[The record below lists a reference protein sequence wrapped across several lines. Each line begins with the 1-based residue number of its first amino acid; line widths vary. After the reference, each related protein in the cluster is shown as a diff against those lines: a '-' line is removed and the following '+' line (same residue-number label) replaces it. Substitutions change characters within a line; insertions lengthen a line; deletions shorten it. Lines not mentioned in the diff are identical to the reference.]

1 MPLQG
6 AAFLAIW
13 HDIRADA
20 EPEYNLWHTREH
32 MPERLGIPGFLVGR
46 RYVNWDLNLH
56 RYFTLY
62 EGEHPE
68 TFRSPAYI
76 ERLNNPTPWSNRM
89 QPAFLNF
96 VRGACRTK
104 ASVGMGIGGALLT
117 ARLHMERDATA
128 EPGKLRNC
136 LDAILDLP
144 GAVGA
149 HYGAAALDI
158 TSVKTR
164 ETELRKQSDSAS
176 FDGVLMV
183 EAIGRR
189 EIDALADRIASVAG
203 TLPGL
208 NRIDAE
214 VYELAFA
221 LASGK

>member
-1 MPLQG
+1 MPLRG
-6 AAFLAIW
+6 SAFLAIW
-13 HDIRADA
+13 HDIRADS

-32 MPERLGIPGFLVGR
+32 MPERLGISGFLVGR
-46 RYVNWDLNLH
+46 RYVNWDLGLH

-96 VRGACRTK
+96 VRGACRTT

-117 ARLHMERDATA
+117 ARLHMEHGVAV
-128 EPGKLRNC
+128 EPGRLCESLN
-136 LDAILDLP
+136 AILDLP

-189 EIDALADRIASVAG
+189 EIDGLADRIASIAG

-214 VYELAFA
+214 VYELAYM
-221 LASGK
+221 LIGGE